1 MLPLERTA
9 WAWFICLLTVPTTY
23 FFFASNLPVPV
34 DGLDL
39 AKLKYLSVA
48 LASMA
53 LVAIGIR
60 IYNYK
65 LKAEDGSPA
74 MDERDRRIEQNGVN
88 KAYPVL
94 VGGMIVVGFVMPF
107 NSSKWELIDTAFFS
121 IVVAELVHY
130 GFVLLAYHQEN
141 ND

>member
-1 MLPLERTA
+1 MHPLERTA

-23 FFFASNLPVPV
+23 FVFTSNLPVPV
-34 DGLDL
+34 DGLDF

-48 LASMA
+48 LASMS

-74 MDERDRRIEQNGVN
+74 MDV
-88 KAYPVL
+88 
-94 VGGMIVVGFVMPF
+94 
-107 NSSKWELIDTAFFS
+107 S
-121 IVVAELVHY
+121 
-130 GFVLLAYHQEN
+130 
-141 ND
+141 